1 MKAPIPS
8 NPQTD
13 ASMQTFRKYGLG
25 QMIHWGVYAI
35 SGNEW
40 EGVSARHASPCSSWI
55 RTWGGPTVPKNWKQ
69 TYDQLYKQ
77 FDPKDFNAQRKRP
90 TEPLYSRIASMS

>member
-1 MKAPIPS
+1 MNTLTIVSLSILSLLLPSTASAKWSETRTAPTQIKDLKYGPIPS

-40 EGVSARHASPCSSWI
+40 EGVSARQASPDSAWV
-55 RTWGGPTVPKNWKQ
+55 RT
-69 TYDQLYKQ
+69 
-77 FDPKDFNAQRKRP
+77 
-90 TEPLYSRIASMS
+90 